1 MWRLNSNAPC
11 TLTRFHA
18 RLAGQRHDGHAAG
31 VAAVRSLRGADWRGG
46 LTAVALRGYHCP
58 AHRFVGQLDR
68 PHAGGQRDF
77 ASRAGHLHHQR
88 HHRKHPQP
96 GCGQRTGQL
105 RAQPGVSGGDRPAVP
120 ASTGMDPGRPRPR
133 AGRRFWLGATASA
146 STGAGTASQ
155 RSVGLLTPV
164 ILLLYLVAMRTV
176 FAYERSHPAA
186 PPADT
191 VPPTNNAAPTLPSLR
206 QAATRFA
213 MAAAIVVGAGMWLP
227 FVAVNLATTMGWNR
241 SFVGSLFVALVTTLP
256 ELAVTLSALRLGAL
270 DMAIG
275 NLLGSNLFNVA
286 IVGIDDLFYRPGD
299 LLADQFKDFM
309 VLVLLGAAVI
319 SGLVG
324 EVTDTLVILVIVVLN
339 AVIGF
344 VQAWRADQAMAALRQ
359 LAAAHATVLRSGAV
373 QVGPATAL
381 VPGDIVLLEA
391 GNQIPADLRLIE
403 IAQLQVDESALTGE
417 SVTVAKQTQALAA
430 EDVGALGDRTNMAF
444 KGTTATHGRARG
456 LVVATGMHTELG
468 KVATLLDTGDRS
480 TPLQLRLA
488 AFGKRLAIAVLG
500 ICAVIFVVGV
510 LRGEA
515 PLLMALTAISLAVA
529 AIPEALPAVVTVLL
543 ALGARRMVAVHALV
557 RRLPSVE
564 TLGSVT
570 TICSDKTG
578 TLTQNRMHAELLLAR
593 GVRWVPGDPLPGP
606 AHAEALR
613 AAALCNDA
621 TLQAQNEE
629 GQFGTRWQGDPTET
643 ALVLAAHAGGL
654 DKAQLDVSSPRVQ
667 EQPFDSDRKRMT
679 TFHRA
684 ADGFVAYTKGAPE
697 SVLPRCTAHWTP
709 EGAAALDTAQ
719 VLATAQQLAAQELLG
734 LIALIDPPRAEAQA
748 AVRDCISAG
757 ITPVMIT
764 GDHPATA
771 RAIAHRLGIVRSSD
785 APVLTG
791 ADLATLDDAALR
803 ARVEQVQVYAR
814 VDPAQKIRIVEA
826 LQAQGHFVAMTGD
839 GVNDAPALKR
849 ADIGIAMGQGG
860 TDVAREA
867 SSLVLLDDNFATIV
881 AAGGGGRRIYD
892 NIRKFVRYAM
902 TGNSGE
908 IWTIFLAPL
917 LLLPIPLLPIHIL
930 WVNLVTD
937 GLPGLALAAE
947 PAERGIMQRPPR
959 APRESLFAHGMWQ
972 HILGVGLLIGGL
984 CLAVQA
990 WALHTGH
997 AHWQTMV
1004 FTVLTLA
1011 QMAHVIAIRSE
1022 SEPIWRLG
1030 LLSNRPLLGAVLL
1043 TFALQMATIYVPWLN
1058 PIFRT
1063 EPLSI
1068 GELALCIGA
1077 ALVVLVVVE
1086 IEKAWRRSQ
1095 QERRTAPEPIDSA
1108 MDETAA

>member
-1 MWRLNSNAPC
+1 MAPDS
-11 TLTRFHA
+11 LSPAPASPADAHLRDAHE
-18 RLAGQRHDGHAAG
+18 LAQ
-31 VAAVRSLRGADWRGG
+31 
-46 LTAVALRGYHCP
+46 
-58 AHRFVGQLDR
+58 AHRVN
-68 PHAGGQRDF
+68 P
-77 ASRAGHLHHQR
+77 
-88 HHRKHPQP
+88 
-96 GCGQRTGQL
+96 
-105 RAQPGVSGGDRPAVP
+105 
-120 ASTGMDPGRPRPR
+120 STGLRDDEATQR
-133 AGRRFWLGATASA
+133 ALQHGANELQDHA
-146 STGAGTASQ
+146 Q
-155 RSVGLLTPV
+155 RSAL
-164 ILLLYLVAMRTV
+164 
-176 FAYERSHPAA
+176 
-186 PPADT
+186 
-191 VPPTNNAAPTLPSLR
+191 
-206 QAATRFA
+206 
-213 MAAAIVVGAGMWLP
+213 
-227 FVAVNLATTMGWNR
+227 
-241 SFVGSLFVALVTTLP
+241 ALV
-256 ELAVTLSALRLGAL
+256 
-270 DMAIG
+270 
-275 NLLGSNLFNVA
+275 
-286 IVGIDDLFYRPGD
+286 
-299 LLADQFKDFM
+299 ADQFKDFM

-319 SGLVG
+319 SGAMG

-359 LAAAHATVLRSGAV
+359 LAAASATVLRDGEV
-373 QVGPATAL
+373 QVVPASVL

-417 SVTVAKQTQALAA
+417 SVTVAKQTDALTEGEAST
-430 EDVGALGDRTNMAF
+430 LGDRTNMAF

-456 LVVATGMHTELG
+456 LVVAIGMHTELG
-468 KVATLLDTGDRS
+468 KVARLLDSEDRS

-488 AFGKRLAIAVLG
+488 AFGKRLALAVIG
-500 ICAVIFVVGV
+500 ICIVIFAVGV
-510 LRGEA
+510 LRGES

-578 TLTQNRMHAELLLAR
+578 TLTQNRMHAELLLAH
-593 GVRWVPGDPLPGP
+593 GTRWVPGDPLPGP

-621 TLQAQNEE
+621 TRHATDDDHRT
-629 GQFGTRWQGDPTET
+629 GAHWQGDPTET
-643 ALVLAAHAGGL
+643 ALALAAHAGGL
-654 DKAQLDVSSPRVQ
+654 DKDRLDTDWPRVQ
-667 EQPFDSDRKRMT
+667 EQPFDADRKRMT
-679 TFHRA
+679 TFHKDGHGSA
-684 ADGFVAYTKGAPE
+684 SGFVAYTKGAPE
-697 SVLPRCTAHWTP
+697 SVLPRCATHWTP
-709 EGAAALDTAQ
+709 DGTAALHSDT
-719 VLATAQQLAAQELLG
+719 VLATANQLAAQGLRVLALARRHHARLPDTNDIDAVESQLELLG
-734 LIALIDPPRAEAQA
+734 LIALIDPPRPEAQA

-771 RAIAHRLGIVRSSD
+771 RAIAHRLGIVPSAD

-791 ADLATLDDAALR
+791 ADLAQLDDAALR
-803 ARVEQVQVYAR
+803 ARVEQVHVYAR

-849 ADIGIAMGQGG
+849 ADIGVSMGKGG

-881 AAGGGGRRIYD
+881 AAIKEGRRIYD

-908 IWTIFLAPL
+908 IWTIFLAPM

-959 APRESLFAHGMWQ
+959 PPHESLFAQGMWQ
-972 HILGVGLLIGGL
+972 HILGMGLLIGGL

-1004 FTVLTLA
+1004 FTVLTLG
-1011 QMAHVIAIRSE
+1011 QMAHVMAIRSE
-1022 SEPIWRLG
+1022 SEPLWRLG
-1030 LLSNRPLLGAVLL
+1030 LGSNRPLLGAVLL
-1043 TFALQMATIYVPWLN
+1043 TFALQMATIYVPFLN

-1063 EPLSI
+1063 EPLSP
-1068 GELALCIGA
+1068 GELGICLA
-1077 ALVVLVVVE
+1077 AAMVVYAAVE
-1086 IEKAWRRSQ
+1086 LEKAWRRH
-1095 QERRTAPEPIDSA
+1095 RTAGGSAIDDPEP
-1108 MDETAA
+1108 